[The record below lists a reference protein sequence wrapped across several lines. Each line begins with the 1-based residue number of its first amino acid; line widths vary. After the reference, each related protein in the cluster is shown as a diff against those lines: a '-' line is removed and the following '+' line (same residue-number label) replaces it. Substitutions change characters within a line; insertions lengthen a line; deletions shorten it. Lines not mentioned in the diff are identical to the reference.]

1 MSTEQKEQDE
11 LEELIA
17 KGTAFING
25 EYCGIMDAKIP
36 LVDLGFLHSD
46 VCYDVVSVWKGKFF
60 RLKDHL
66 DRFERSY
73 TGLHFKLSYT
83 KQQIGEILIEMVAR
97 SGLRDSYVY
106 VCATRGMPLGD
117 PKDYANYMQML
128 YAFAIPFIWVSDP
141 EEQKVGLDLIVSS
154 IPRIPKESVDP
165 TIKNH
170 HWGDLTAADFEAHQ
184 KGAKTAILLDGKGN
198 VTEGPGFNICMIK
211 DGRLLSPDSNV
222 LKGIT
227 RLTIFELCR
236 DVLNIEAKLCQV
248 PVDLL
253 RNADE
258 IFLCTT
264 AGGVMPVRALDD
276 KPIGKGKPGPITMK
290 IHKAFWDAHDDPKYS
305 TPVNYV

>member
-1 MSTEQKEQDE
+1 MSTKPTAEEE
-11 LEELIA
+11 LEELIS
-17 KGTAFING
+17 KGTAFVNG
-25 EYCGIMDAKIP
+25 EYCNIMEAKIP

-60 RLKDHL
+60 RLQDHL

-73 TGLHFKLSYT
+73 NGLHFKMPYT
-83 KQQIGEILIEMVAR
+83 KEQIGEILMEMVAR

-170 HWGDLTAADFEAHQ
+170 HWGDLTAADFEAHE

-211 DGRLLSPDSNV
+211 DGELLSPDSNV

-227 RLTIFELCR
+227 RKTILELCEG
-236 DVLNIEAKLCQV
+236 LKIPAKLSQV
-248 PVDLL
+248 PVETL
-253 RNADE
+253 RAADE

-264 AGGVMPVRALDD
+264 AGGVMPVKSLDD
-276 KPIGKGKPGPITMK
+276 RPVGEGKPGPITMK

-305 TPVNYV
+305 TPVKYAD